1 MISAMSIFLFL
12 ALLIALA
19 VLAPFFGA
27 DTRFDRDDHGL
38 HA

>member
-19 VLAPFFGA
+19 VLAPFFGV

>member
-19 VLAPFFGA
+19 VVAPFFGA
-27 DTRFDRDDHGL
+27 DSRFDRDDQGL
-38 HA
+38 HV